1 MAGTRR
7 NHNVNY
13 RLWGVATCH
22 SGRMLM
28 AERLGRSGAGPEQT
42 ENCSNNQ
49 VYSLNSSTRDPP
61 RRWPEAWEPLAFGP
75 GLVWAS
81 KVTAQ
86 QSRAPRAGK

>member
-1 MAGTRR
+1 MVGTRR

-13 RLWGVATCH
+13 RLRGVATCH

-28 AERLGRSGAGPEQT
+28 AGRLGRSGAGPEQT
-42 ENCSNNQ
+42 ENCSKNQ

-61 RRWPEAWEPLAFGP
+61 RRWLE
-75 GLVWAS
+75 GLGATSVRAS
-81 KVTAQ
+81 SCLGQQVTAQ